1 MFILDGLL
9 EQQTVLDPKEVM
21 ADTAS
26 YADWVFGL
34 FFLLGYQFSPRLAD
48 LGKARFWRID
58 PRADY
63 GALNGLARHRI
74 NTDLIAAN
82 WEDLL
87 RVTGSL
93 ATGKVKASD
102 FLRTLRG
109 SSRSATLAGA
119 LAELGRI
126 PKSLYLL
133 EFIDSR
139 AYRRHILV
147 QLNRQEA
154 RHRLARRLF
163 HGHRGQLRQGY
174 REGQEDQLGALGLV
188 LNILVLWTTRYLEAA
203 LERLDRSGHTV
214 EAKDVE
220 GTVALWEA
228 GQLACGERA
237 GRGQMARASSAKA
250 PATRWLGGTSTPS
263 S

>member
-1 MFILDGLL
+1 M
-9 EQQTVLDPKEVM
+9 
-21 ADTAS
+21 
-26 YADWVFGL
+26 
-34 FFLLGYQFSPRLAD
+34 
-48 LGKARFWRID
+48 
-58 PRADY
+58 
-63 GALNGLARHRI
+63 ARHRI
-74 NTDLIAAN
+74 NTERIAAN

-87 RVTGSL
+87 RVAGSL

-109 SSRSATLAGA
+109 SSRSATLASA

-133 EFIDSR
+133 DFIDSST
-139 AYRRHILV
+139 YRRHILV

-188 LNILVLWTTRYLEAA
+188 VNILVLWTTRYLEAA
-203 LERLDRSGHTV
+203 LNQLDGNGHAAESKDIERLSPLTFRNVNLHGRYSFALPEEVAGGDLRSLRDDR
-214 EAKDVE
+214 EPDE
-220 GTVALWEA
+220 DEI
-228 GQLACGERA
+228 
-237 GRGQMARASSAKA
+237 
-250 PATRWLGGTSTPS
+250 
-263 S
+263 